1 MATWIAV
8 PVKTNIHEI
17 LESIQQMMAPI
28 VSMSWSNADYIGLT
42 TFISTSIYPDSHTC
56 LKNYTTA
63 ESRWQ
68 FLLHLMATRNTN

>member
-8 PVKTNIHEI
+8 PVTTNIHEI

-28 VSMSWSNADYIGLT
+28 SMSCSNADYIGLII
-42 TFISTSIYPDSHTC
+42 FISTSIYLSSHTC

-68 FLLHLMATRNTN
+68 FLLHLMAT